1 MAVSQSQCGAQPER
15 SDNGPG
21 NSPHNM
27 KTSAS
32 SSLAAAFA
40 LLLCAAVSGFDCA
53 EHSFLFAKHY
63 PGSTEHNF
71 LAYLVTQPI
80 TIRCVQEAC
89 NSRMTEVEDGA
100 RGDLD
105 NAVSQRYGHDGNRM
119 RSLI

>member
-1 MAVSQSQCGAQPER
+1 MAVRQSQCGAQPER
-15 SDNGPG
+15 SDNEPG
-21 NSPHNM
+21 NSPHDM

-53 EHSFLFAKHY
+53 ENSSFFYEHHT
-63 PGSTEHNF
+63 GSTRHNF
-71 LAYLVTQPI
+71 LAYLVAQPI
-80 TIRCVQEAC
+80 TILCVQEAC
-89 NSRMTEVEDGA
+89 NSRTTEVEDGA